1 MPARLRTAP
10 ALSPCLA
17 LDRGSLAHRM
27 STLLTPTEVASHVA
41 SNRLIVDIR
50 PLDPAEATDDRGG
63 VHVLTKCLSA
73 PWRDGSMPMAALP
86 SDKTTPLLLHCRSGG
101 RAAAAAQFLR
111 ANGFVNVSN
120 GGGPNVAEVWEAY
133 GEMRHEHRLG
143 GFAQMF
149 DGEELGGS
157 STYTYLLWD
166 EQSKEA
172 SLQHVCC
179 ESFAS
184 L

>member
-10 ALSPCLA
+10 AFSTFLRWI
-17 LDRGSLAHRM
+17 RGSLARRM
-27 STLLTPTEVASHVA
+27 STLLTPTEVASHA

-63 VHVLTKCLSA
+63 LHVLTKCLSA

-86 SDKTTPLLLHCRSGG
+86 SDKTTPLLLHCRHGH

-111 ANGFVNVSN
+111 ANGFINVSN

-166 EQSKEA
+166 QQSKEA
-172 SLQHVCC
+172 SLQQVCC